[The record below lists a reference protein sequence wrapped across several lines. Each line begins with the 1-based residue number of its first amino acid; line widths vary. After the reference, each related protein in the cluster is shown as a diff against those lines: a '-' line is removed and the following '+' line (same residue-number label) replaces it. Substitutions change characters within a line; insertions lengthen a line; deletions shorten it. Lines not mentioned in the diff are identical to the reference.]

1 MVSPFARDLS
11 GELTRLDK
19 HLFVVGGGGHAKVVI
34 EVARSAGWDVV
45 AVFDPGKAREVL
57 GVPVCGNDDDIISFV
72 QDTGVRA
79 AAIAIGDNHLR
90 RRLALKVRSLGCE
103 TPVLLHERA
112 WVSPTAWIGS
122 GVVVMAGAV
131 INADARIGEDAIVNT
146 MAIVEH
152 DCILGAAVHAAPRSV
167 MGGTCIIGDA
177 TLFGIG
183 ATARPGVAIGKDTVI
198 GAGCVVVGDVGD
210 SMVLVGNPGVPR
222 TARQGEASM
231 T

>member
-1 MVSPFARDLS
+1 VASPITQNLS
-11 GELTRLDK
+11 DKPTHQDNRL
-19 HLFVVGGGGHAKVVI
+19 FIVGGGGHAKVVI

-45 AVFDPGKAREVL
+45 AVFDPGQTKEVL
-57 GVPVCGNDDDIISFV
+57 GVPVHGSDDDIKRFI
-72 QDTGVRA
+72 QDTGVRT
-79 AAIAIGDNHLR
+79 AAIAIGNNHLR
-90 RRLALKVRSLGCE
+90 RRLALKVRSLGCD

-112 WVSPTAWIGS
+112 WVSPTAWIGP
-122 GVVVMAGAV
+122 GVVVMAGAI

-183 ATARPGVAIGKDTVI
+183 ATARPGIAVGKDTVI
-198 GAGCVVVGDVGD
+198 GAGCVVVADVGD
-210 SMVLVGNPGVPR
+210 SIVLVGNPGVSL
-222 TARQGEASM
+222 TARRV
-231 T
+231 